1 MFPFQ
6 QPIQNLGKEW
16 KKKRIQLMNESEITL
31 CKSLET
37 GLLKRF
43 SGEKNPKQPDK
54 PWVFSVSKT
63 QAITVDVQ

>member
-1 MFPFQ
+1 
-6 QPIQNLGKEW
+6 
-16 KKKRIQLMNESEITL
+16 MNESEITL